1 MHDLALAM
9 AGMDLETALGIF
21 ILLNVFAFMLVVRP
35 GGPLLADSRR
45 DFFGLWAIFV
55 VVTAILAP
63 DRGPAAL
70 GVFLAYPIVML
81 YTLLLVRWLP
91 RRVRAWRQGRLRL
104 RHISRARG
112 RRLRLML
119 IPACAA

>member
-1 MHDLALAM
+1 MIAVAD
-9 AGMDLETALGIF
+9 GSLETALGIF

-35 GGPLLADSRR
+35 AGPLLAESRR
-45 DFFGLWAIFV
+45 DFFGLWLVFV
-55 VVTAILAP
+55 VVAAILAP
-63 DRGPAAL
+63 QHAQGAFFT
-70 GVFLAYPIVML
+70 FLAYPVVML

-104 RHISRARG
+104 GHISRARG

-119 IPACAA
+119 TPACAA

>member
-1 MHDLALAM
+1 MIAVADTTL
-9 AGMDLETALGIF
+9 DTALGIF

-35 GGPLLADSRR
+35 GGPLLADSRK

-70 GVFLAYPIVML
+70 GAFLAYPIVML

-91 RRVRAWRQGRLRL
+91 RRVRAWRRARLPL
-104 RHISRARG
+104 GHISRARS
-112 RRLRLML
+112 RRLPAML
-119 IPACAA
+119 TAARPA